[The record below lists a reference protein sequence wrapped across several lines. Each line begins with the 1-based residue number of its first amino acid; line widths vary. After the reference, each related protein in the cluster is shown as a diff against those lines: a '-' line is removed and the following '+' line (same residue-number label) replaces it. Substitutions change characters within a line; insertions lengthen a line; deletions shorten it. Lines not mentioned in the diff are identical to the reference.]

1 MMTASIDITLITSE
15 IIYLNMLRAT
25 KKSIDPPTEWTT
37 TLTKFLSS
45 LIKEESH
52 PSAAP
57 RGVSGSTSA
66 ASVAQKHTKLAYVIK
81 LIRWNYSEGLLDKGI
96 QLYIYIN

>member
-1 MMTASIDITLITSE
+1 
-15 IIYLNMLRAT
+15 MLRAT

-45 LIKEESH
+45 LIKEDGH
-52 PSAAP
+52 PNVLP
-57 RGVSGSTSA
+57 RGANA
-66 ASVAQKHTKLAYVIK
+66 ATANASSKHTKLAYVIK

-96 QLYIYIN
+96 INRGGGGVFLK

>member
-1 MMTASIDITLITSE
+1 
-15 IIYLNMLRAT
+15 MLRAT

-45 LIKEESH
+45 LIKEDSH
-52 PSAAP
+52 SSTAP
-57 RGVSGSTSA
+57 RGISGSATTA
-66 ASVAQKHTKLAYVIK
+66 NVTHKHTKLVYVIK

-96 QLYIYIN
+96 